1 MFSGFGVVIMILE
14 EIKPQKVEI
23 STWMK
28 VLNIF
33 SEAHILQGHS
43 KLS

>member
-1 MFSGFGVVIMILE
+1 MFSGFGMVIMILE

-33 SEAHILQGHS
+33 FEAHLFRGHR

>member
-28 VLNIF
+28 VLYIF
-33 SEAHILQGHS
+33 FEALLLQGHR